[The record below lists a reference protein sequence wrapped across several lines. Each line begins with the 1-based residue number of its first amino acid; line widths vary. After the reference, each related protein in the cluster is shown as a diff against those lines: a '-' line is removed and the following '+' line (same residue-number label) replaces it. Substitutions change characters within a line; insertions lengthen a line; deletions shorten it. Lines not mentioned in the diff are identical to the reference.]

1 MIRSGCLRWGND
13 RRHLLLLLC
22 VVTVSAGL
30 RILLLLVLSLLW
42 QLEFLLLLAVFL
54 LTLHL
59 THLALL
65 VTGFHVLQFAVR
77 AEASIVFG
85 AGDVLA
91 VLEEGDSGDNES
103 ANECQAA
110 DVLGFVSG

>member
-1 MIRSGCLRWGND
+1 M
-13 RRHLLLLLC
+13 
-22 VVTVSAGL
+22 
-30 RILLLLVLSLLW
+30 
-42 QLEFLLLLAVFL
+42 
-54 LTLHL
+54 
-59 THLALL
+59 
-65 VTGFHVLQFAVR
+65 
-77 AEASIVFG
+77 FG